1 MMKKAL
7 LILACATIA
16 GCSCDNEHYTTA
28 LAATRDP
35 LFVQWLRQNDLVA
48 SNVSPGFGCSIIYV
62 RKLIKDEE
70 AK

>member
-16 GCSCDNEHYTTA
+16 GCYNEHQDV

-35 LFVQWLRQNDLVA
+35 LFVQWLRQNDLVV
-48 SNVSPGFGCSIIYV
+48 SNVSPGYGCSIIYV
-62 RKLIKDEE
+62 RKLVKDEE

>member
-1 MMKKAL
+1 MKKAL

-16 GCSCDNEHYTTA
+16 GCYEHHTNV

-35 LFVQWLRQNDLVA
+35 LFVQWLRQNDLVV
-48 SNVSPGFGCSIIYV
+48 SNVATGSDCTILYV
-62 RKLIKDEE
+62 RKLVKDEE